1 MKLILCFLFF
11 CSPFFNAQGTERK
24 VTIIHKQGQF
34 DCHTFRIP
42 AMATTD
48 QGTLLAVYARLWFQQ
63 YGHMASQGLTNGWVR
78 DLSLGIQFTNL
89 PSS

>member
-1 MKLILCFLFF
+1 MKSGLLFLLSFF
-11 CSPFFNAQGTERK
+11 TFSSLQKADRK

-48 QGTLLAVYARLWFQQ
+48 KGTLLAVY
-63 YGHMASQGLTNGWVR
+63 
-78 DLSLGIQFTNL
+78 DEI
-89 PSS
+89 